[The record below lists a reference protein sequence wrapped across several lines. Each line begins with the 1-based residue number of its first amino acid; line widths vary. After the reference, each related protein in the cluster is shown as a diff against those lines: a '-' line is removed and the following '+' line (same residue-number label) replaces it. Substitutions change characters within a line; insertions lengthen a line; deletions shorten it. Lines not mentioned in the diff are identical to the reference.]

1 MDKPIFERFTRVWHQ
16 TSMGTMPDQLT
27 IFIDRLDAMKRD
39 AMGGTLLID
48 IMKEIMIVR
57 GKTEQ
62 VERQFDQ
69 RLSRMVEEGQFK
81 TAPSKLRIP
90 ADTIE

>member
-1 MDKPIFERFTRVWHQ
+1 
-16 TSMGTMPDQLT
+16 MGTMPNQLT
-27 IFIDRLDAMKRD
+27 IFIDRFDAMKRD
-39 AMGGTLLID
+39 AMGSPLLID
-48 IMKEIMIVR
+48 IMKKIMIVR

-69 RLSRMVEEGQFK
+69 LLRRMIEKGQLK
-81 TAPSKLRIP
+81 LAPSKLRIP